1 MKQQIKPFSI
11 VLLIFGT
18 IFTGYYIL
26 CGFLAGFH
34 VSMLWVWLLLGL
46 LCIGKGLWELLRKEK
61 SNGKTAQVL
70 TVVARSII
78 SILLAVFVLEEGF
91 VLSGM
96 VKQPKPHLDYIVVLG
111 ARVFGTE
118 PSPIL
123 QYRIDAAYEYL
134 MENPE
139 TVAIVSGGQGGNESI
154 SEAECIAREL
164 RKRGVPSECI
174 LLEDKSTT
182 TAENMAYS
190 RALMKGDNPTVGIVT
205 NNFHVFRS
213 VCIARKRAGLHHVSG
228 IPAPYPSI
236 LLPHYMMRE
245 FFTITV
251 DTMLGNTI

>member
-139 TVAIVSGGQGGNESI
+139 TVAIVSGGQGDNEPCTES
-154 SEAECIAREL
+154 SAMKNWLVSHGMDPER
-164 RKRGVPSECI
+164 I
-174 LLEDKSTT
+174 LEEDQSKNTRQNLAFSKKMIPEG
-182 TAENMAYS
+182 AS
-190 RALMKGDNPTVGIVT
+190 VGIVSSD
-205 NNFHVFRS
+205 FHICRALHLAETLGYDT
-213 VCIARKRAGLHHVSG
+213 VCG
-228 IPAPYPSI
+228 IPARGDLPTQPSN
-236 LLPHYMMRE
+236 LLRE
-245 FFTITV
+245 FFAVVKDFWI
-251 DTMLGNTI
+251 L

>member
-1 MKQQIKPFSI
+1 MKKAFPI
-11 VLLIFGT
+11 VLLIFGA
-18 IFTGYYIL
+18 IFTGYYFL
-26 CGFLAGFH
+26 CGSLAGFH
-34 VSMLWVWLLLGL
+34 VSMLWAWLLLGL
-46 LCIGKGLWELLRKEK
+46 LCIGKGLWDLLRKEK
-61 SNGKTAQVL
+61 STGKAARVL
-70 TVVARSII
+70 TVATRSAV
-78 SILLAVFVLEEGF
+78 SILLAAFVLAEGF

-96 VKQPKPHLDYIVVLG
+96 VKQPKPNLDYIVVLG

-123 QYRIDAAYEYL
+123 QYRIDAAYDYL

-139 TVAIVSGGQGGNESI
+139 TTAIVSGGQGKNEDI
-154 SEAECIAREL
+154 SEAECMAREL
-164 RKRGVPSECI
+164 RKRGISSERI

-190 RALMKGDNPTVGIVT
+190 RELMTKKDPTVGIVT

-213 VCIARKRAGLHHVSG
+213 VCIARKRAGLSHISG
-228 IPAPYPSI
+228 IPAPYPSV

-251 DTMLGNTI
+251 DTLLGNTI

>member
-1 MKQQIKPFSI
+1 MKKAFPIA
-11 VLLIFGT
+11 LLIFGAV
-18 IFTGYYIL
+18 FTGYYFL

-46 LCIGKGLWELLRKEK
+46 VSIGKGLWELLRKERSTNK
-61 SNGKTAQVL
+61 ASRIL
-70 TVVARSII
+70 TVAARSAV
-78 SILLAVFVLEEGF
+78 SILLAAFVLAEGF

-96 VKQPKPHLDYIVVLG
+96 VKQPKPNLDYIVVLG

-123 QYRIDAAYEYL
+123 QYRIDAAYDYL

-139 TVAIVSGGQGGNESI
+139 TTAIVSGGQGENEDI
-154 SEAECIAREL
+154 SEAECMARVLLE
-164 RKRGVPSECI
+164 RGIPSERI

-190 RALMKGDNPTVGIVT
+190 RELMTKKDPTVGIVT

-213 VCIARKRAGLHHVSG
+213 VCIARKRAGLSHVSG
-228 IPAPYPSI
+228 IAAPYPSI

-245 FFTITV
+245 FFTLTV